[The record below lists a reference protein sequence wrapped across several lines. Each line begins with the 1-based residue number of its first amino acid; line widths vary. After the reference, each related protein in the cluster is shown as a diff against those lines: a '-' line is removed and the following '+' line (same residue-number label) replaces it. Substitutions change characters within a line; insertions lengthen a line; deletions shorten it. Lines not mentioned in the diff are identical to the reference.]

1 MRELFSRTSAVVTL
15 LLCLSTAGIGQHTG
29 GEDTFTMVLT
39 GDSII
44 TRKLSVFSEPEFLSM
59 IDLIRSVDVAFTNL
73 EVLLHDYEP
82 YPMHSSG
89 GTWMRADPEM
99 AGELVWA
106 GFDMVSVANNH
117 TGDYGVHGMRLTM
130 DYVEGA
136 GLVHAGV
143 GESLPEAREAKFLE
157 TAQARIALVAV
168 ASTFTDH
175 SVAGRTRGDIPAR
188 PGLSPLRY
196 RSSRVVL
203 PEHLGILRSA
213 LMETGQR
220 VPETGDRLSVF
231 GTVLRAGEE
240 PGLHTVANEQDMEE
254 IAAVVS
260 NASRLADYTILSFH
274 SHEGGRGR
282 NTPADFLIEFAHAMI
297 DAGADVLVGHGPHV
311 LKGIELYRGKPI
323 FYSLGDFIFQNETLQ
338 RLPSENYERYGLEAN
353 AHVADF
359 NDRRYNNDRSGFP
372 ARRQIWESVIA
383 VPEWK
388 QGEIISIKLYPIS
401 LGFGESRTVR
411 GRPLLANEELGEKII
426 NDLIEA
432 SAPFGT
438 KIEFKNGIG
447 IVQVDQGEKR

>member
-1 MRELFSRTSAVVTL
+1 MQDLIIRSSAVVTL
-15 LLCLSTAGIGQHTG
+15 LLGLSVGVIGQHAG
-29 GEDTFTMVLT
+29 GEGTVTMVLT

-44 TRKLSVFSEPEFLSM
+44 TRRLSVYSEPEYLSM
-59 IDLIRSVDVAFTNL
+59 IDLIRNADVAFTNL

-99 AGELVWA
+99 VDELVWA
-106 GFDMVSVANNH
+106 GFDLVSLANNH
-117 TGDYGVHGMRLTM
+117 TGDFGVHGMRLTRH
-130 DYVEGA
+130 YVEEA

-175 SVAGRTRGDIPAR
+175 SAAGRTRGDIPAR

-196 RSSRVVL
+196 RSNRVVL
-203 PEHLGILRSA
+203 PEHLEVLRSA
-213 LMETGQR
+213 LKEIGQR
-220 VPETGDRLSVF
+220 VPETGDRLRVF
-231 GTVLRAGEE
+231 GTTLQAGEE
-240 PGLHTVANEQDMEE
+240 PGTWTVADERDMEE

-282 NTPADFLIEFAHAMI
+282 NTPADFLVEFAHAMI
-297 DAGADVLVGHGPHV
+297 DAGADMLVGHGPHV
-311 LKGIELYRGKPI
+311 LKGIEIYKGRPI
-323 FYSLGDFIFQNETLQ
+323 FYSLGDFMFQNETLQ
-338 RLPSENYERYGLEAN
+338 RLPGESYDLGAN
-353 AHVADF
+353 AGVADF

-383 VPEWK
+383 VPEWE
-388 QGEIISIKLYPIS
+388 QGELASLKLYPIT

-411 GRPLLANEELGEKII
+411 GRPLLADRELGEKII

-438 KIEFKNGIG
+438 RIEFRDGTG
-447 IVQVDQGEKR
+447 IVLIDRGDRQ